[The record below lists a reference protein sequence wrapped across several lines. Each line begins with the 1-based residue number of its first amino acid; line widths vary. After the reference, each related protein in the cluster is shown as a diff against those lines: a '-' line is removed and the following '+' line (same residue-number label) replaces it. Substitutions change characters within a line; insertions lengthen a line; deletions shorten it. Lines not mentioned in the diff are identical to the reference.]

1 MPRAALGFSSDSSS
15 KDELF
20 RQLVD
25 SITDYAIFVLSPDGH
40 VLTWNLGAELLM
52 GYSKLEILGMHASK
66 FYLPEEIQSGQ
77 PARELAI
84 AEKEGR
90 FAGEGWRVRKDG
102 ATFCASAVITPLRNS
117 TGELCGFAKVVQ
129 DTTERREAE
138 KRINN
143 LNWELQRLSARV
155 LHVQDEE
162 RRRIARELH
171 DDLGQQLGILKITL
185 SKTQNGEAI
194 ELTDSALNYVRN
206 LSYLLHPPLLDET
219 GLRRALNWFVDG
231 LTERSGIQIEV
242 KIQPDEFPRL
252 GMEVETAI
260 FRIVQESLSNVF
272 RHAEAKKAS
281 VELEKQNDRIVV
293 RIRDYGKGLPADVI
307 APNGNNTVGVGIAG
321 MRERIRQFGG
331 ELRVSRC
338 EPGTMVEASIPLPH
352 GTG

>member
-1 MPRAALGFSSDSSS
+1 MPRAALGFSLDSSS

-52 GYSKLEILGMHASK
+52 GYSKLEILGTHASK

-77 PARELAI
+77 PAQELAI

-90 FAGEGWRVRKDG
+90 FAGEGWRVRKGG
-102 ATFCASAVITPLRNS
+102 ATFCASAVITPLRDS

-129 DTTERREAE
+129 DTTQRREAE
-138 KRINN
+138 KRISN
-143 LNWELQRLSARV
+143 LNQELQRLSARV

-171 DDLGQQLGILKITL
+171 DDLGQQLGMLKITL
-185 SKTQNGEAI
+185 SKRQNGEAI

-219 GLRRALNWFVDG
+219 GLRQALNWFVDG
-231 LTERSGIQIEV
+231 LTLRSGILIEV

-293 RIRDYGKGLPADVI
+293 RIRDYGKGFPADVI
-307 APNGNNTVGVGIAG
+307 TPNGNKTVGVGIAG

-331 ELRVSRC
+331 SLKVSRC
-338 EPGTMVEASIPLPH
+338 EPGTMVEASVPLTV
-352 GTG
+352 GAG